1 MVFVWSNIENTE
13 EQYELQVIL
22 IKLYYIFFGFWDLFV
37 HSEWIWGRVWPLTS
51 CLIFSNWVVILWFLF
66 NQTLKTLNR
75 KKQVT
80 FNVKIQTSIFEL
92 LFHCGWIVDI
102 IIYMQAHI
110 LVGYSLHIQDI
121 QLKTFSEEE
130 LITFRKT
137 TNWNQPSLL

>member
-1 MVFVWSNIENTE
+1 MSIQRSPVTIIWTFVSMHWNSKLYYAE

-22 IKLYYIFFGFWDLFV
+22 IKLYYIFFFGFWDLFV

-80 FNVKIQTSIFEL
+80 FNVKIQTSQNSVYL
-92 LFHCGWIVDI
+92 WMIVSLWLNRRH
-102 IIYMQAHI
+102 YHLYAST
-110 LVGYSLHIQDI
+110 YSGCFPTYSGH
-121 QLKTFSEEE
+121 SVE
-130 LITFRKT
+130 
-137 TNWNQPSLL
+137 NS